1 MLDAHT
7 ATPQDW
13 LSRPESV
20 MFGGKQTAA
29 RVTEREQRVQ
39 YLLNNRL
46 RIYSGIFVCVSMI
59 AFQSELAKAQ
69 ASLDPIIT
77 STKQQLK
84 MAIAIGSFEV
94 KLTPVTDDDSPGG
107 DNLGR
112 MLIDKQF
119 EGDLVAQSDGQMLT
133 AMTSVAGSAGYVA
146 VERVSG
152 VLHEREGT
160 FVLQHTGTM
169 ADGSQYLKIS
179 VVPDSGTGELIG
191 LSGEMKITIT
201 EGKHFYEFE
210 YTLDADS

>member
-1 MLDAHT
+1 
-7 ATPQDW
+7 
-13 LSRPESV
+13 
-20 MFGGKQTAA
+20 
-29 RVTEREQRVQ
+29 
-39 YLLNNRL
+39 
-46 RIYSGIFVCVSMI
+46 MI
-59 AFQSELAKAQ
+59 AFQSELAQAQ

-77 STKQQLK
+77 STEHQLK

-94 KLTPVTDDDSPGG
+94 KLTPVTDDDSPAG

-146 VERVSG
+146 VERVRG

-169 ADGSQYLKIS
+169 ADGSQYLKIG

-191 LSGEMKITIT
+191 LSGEMKITNT

-210 YTLDADS
+210 YTLDSDS